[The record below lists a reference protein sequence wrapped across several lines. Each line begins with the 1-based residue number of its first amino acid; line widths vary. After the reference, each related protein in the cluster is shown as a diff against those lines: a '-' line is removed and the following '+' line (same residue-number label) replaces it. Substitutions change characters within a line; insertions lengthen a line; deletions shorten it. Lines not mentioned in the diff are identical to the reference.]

1 MSNYVYMMSI
11 YVHMIINYIS
21 YITVVVYFWRMYTF
35 GSSTKAHDY
44 KFCAFDANKSL
55 KSSSKRHIYYVEI
68 SSNYI
73 QIMSNYVE
81 WAGLA

>member
-1 MSNYVYMMSI
+1 MSNYVYL
-11 YVHMIINYIS
+11 IINYIS

-35 GSSTKAHDY
+35 GSSTKAHVY
-44 KFCAFDANKSL
+44 NFCAFDASKSL
-55 KSSSKRHIYYVEI
+55 KSGSKRHIYYVEI